1 MQILHK
7 DNGARGKFYVKEE
20 GEEET
25 AEMFY
30 HYTDDPKIIIIDH
43 TGVSDVHKG
52 KGVGGQL
59 VKAGVEWARENN
71 LKIIPECEFAKA
83 VFEKKHEYADVLL
96 K

>member
-7 DNGARGKFYVKEE
+7 DDGTRGKFYVKEE
-20 GEEET
+20 GEEAT

-30 HYTDDPKIIIIDH
+30 HYTNNLSTIIIDH
-43 TGVSDVHKG
+43 TGVNEIHKG

-59 VKAGVEWARENN
+59 VKAAVEWARSNN
-71 LKIIPECEFAKA
+71 IKIIPVCTFAQA
-83 VFEKKHEYADVLL
+83 VFEKKQEYADVLA